1 MLGQLDEA
9 DQEQVELRLLSDPAF
24 CEEFDVVVDEISIR
38 YAAGGFEGD
47 QKDRV
52 ERYFLR
58 APERQNKV
66 RVMSELLHY
75 SAATRG
81 QQPEVSPVSTAVER
95 DSSWFARIRRFWS
108 SQPLTFRFA
117 TTVAVLVIVAGMI
130 FLERSRRP
138 TAPNYM
144 ALVLTSTDAERGQQ
158 DGANAVKS
166 VKLERGIDELRIQLL
181 LPPPQA
187 QPQSYRAEMIP
198 ADTSRKLTVVFHDS
212 QSVVVSVPTFQL
224 TPDRYAIRLF
234 AVSVDGREERVG
246 GNYLFRVE

>member
-81 QQPEVSPVSTAVER
+81 QQPEASPVSTAVER
-95 DSSWFARIRRFWS
+95 DSSWFARMRRFWN

-117 TTVAVLVIVAGMI
+117 TTVAVLVIV
-130 FLERSRRP
+130 
-138 TAPNYM
+138 
-144 ALVLTSTDAERGQQ
+144 
-158 DGANAVKS
+158 DGAGLRFRSARRAADWLDLTAEQEQEMRRALREYRPFELDSPAVLVTRLITTLS
-166 VKLERGIDELRIQLL
+166 ARPER
-181 LPPPQA
+181 
-187 QPQSYRAEMIP
+187 
-198 ADTSRKLTVVFHDS
+198 
-212 QSVVVSVPTFQL
+212 
-224 TPDRYAIRLF
+224 
-234 AVSVDGREERVG
+234 
-246 GNYLFRVE
+246 